1 MENNLKYTEGIFLL
15 KKKGWLI
22 IYFFIFLIL
31 IINNYF
37 IFYREKFR
45 GSEHFFWDYI
55 LNTRK
60 ANALRIDHKK
70 IPKRSVF
77 SIFLRIIQLKSKPEN
92 HPHIIN
98 I

>member
-1 MENNLKYTEGIFLL
+1 MWITTSDICDNVRKRYLYNN
-15 KKKGWLI
+15 
-22 IYFFIFLIL
+22 
-31 IINNYF
+31 
-37 IFYREKFR
+37 REKFR

-70 IPKRSVF
+70 DPFF
-77 SIFLRIIQLKSKPEN
+77 SFFSFFFEIIQLKSKPEN

>member
-1 MENNLKYTEGIFLL
+1 MKIRLSIFHLDQ
-15 KKKGWLI
+15 I
-22 IYFFIFLIL
+22 
-31 IINNYF
+31 
-37 IFYREKFR
+37 YREKFR

-60 ANALRIDHKK
+60 ANALRRDHKK
-70 IPKRSVF
+70 IQKDPFF
-77 SIFLRIIQLKSKPEN
+77 SFFFEIIQLKSKPEN

>member
-1 MENNLKYTEGIFLL
+1 MTPQKLDTTPPIPKRVPEITRTSPN
-15 KKKGWLI
+15 
-22 IYFFIFLIL
+22 
-31 IINNYF
+31 
-37 IFYREKFR
+37 REKFR

-60 ANALRIDHKK
+60 ANALRRDHKK
-70 IPKRSVF
+70 NPFF
-77 SIFLRIIQLKSKPEN
+77 SFFSFFFEIIQLKSKPEN

>member
-1 MENNLKYTEGIFLL
+1 MKFKL
-15 KKKGWLI
+15 
-22 IYFFIFLIL
+22 
-31 IINNYF
+31 
-37 IFYREKFR
+37 FYNFHLSDFR

-70 IPKRSVF
+70 DPFF
-77 SIFLRIIQLKSKPEN
+77 SFFSFFFEIIQLKSKPEN